1 MIFFVVHTWEFL
13 PYLRPYTPSLM
24 ILSLKHVSTEWE
36 VKAKKKAM
44 NLKNFFYCFL
54 SVQVYFV
61 SFHELAEVKKERKK
75 NTSDGT
81 GNSSEENGEQQQ
93 IINKIP
99 IDGEAHACIHVEH
112 SYLNIKEFSFTFQ
125 FSQINTIR
133 LNWFNRTLFIEQQ
146 EWAKDR
152 KNERTWSEAIGKG
165 KKYNKKWILMFSEP
179 KWRNEYI
186 NIGSFTNTH
195 TRACKT
201 EKVHKTYTWR

>member
-1 MIFFVVHTWEFL
+1 
-13 PYLRPYTPSLM
+13 
-24 ILSLKHVSTEWE
+24 
-36 VKAKKKAM
+36 M

-146 EWAKDR
+146 E
-152 KNERTWSEAIGKG
+152 
-165 KKYNKKWILMFSEP
+165 
-179 KWRNEYI
+179 
-186 NIGSFTNTH
+186 
-195 TRACKT
+195 
-201 EKVHKTYTWR
+201 